1 MPSDPCES
9 TLPKEWIDQRRVWND
24 KYVLKG
30 TYRDL
35 FRRIESQC
43 RPGDSLEIGSGIGVL
58 KEHKPD
64 LTTLDVTFAPWLN
77 VVANAQCLPFS
88 EAAFDNVVA
97 VDALHHLPR
106 PLKFL
111 AEARRVLR
119 PGGRLI
125 LMEPAITIGSWF
137 FYRFIHQERV
147 DLRAD
152 PFSGEPMCSD
162 DPYDANQAIP
172 TLLFKRL
179 PGRLQRELPG
189 LHLSTLEHLS
199 ILAYPLSGGFKPW
212 SLLPGVLLR
221 PLLAFEDVL
230 PRAVRRTFGFR
241 LLAVLTRDHPG
252 SP

>member
-1 MPSDPCES
+1 MI
-9 TLPKEWIDQRRVWND
+9 PKEWIDQRKSWED
-24 KYVLKG
+24 KYVLREI
-30 TYRDL
+30 YRDL
-35 FRRIESQC
+35 FRRIDVHC
-43 RPGDSLEIGSGIGVL
+43 LPGPALEIGSGIGVF

-64 LTTLDVTFAPWLN
+64 LTALDITFAPWLD
-77 VVANAQCLPFS
+77 VVADAQRLPFA

-97 VDALHHLPR
+97 VDALHHFPK
-106 PLKFL
+106 PLEFL
-111 AEARRVLR
+111 AEARRILR

-125 LMEPAITIGSWF
+125 LMEPAITFGSWF

-147 DLRAD
+147 DLRAN

-189 LHLSTLEHLS
+189 LRLATLEHLS

-221 PLLAFEDVL
+221 PVLAFENAL

-241 LLAVLTRDHPG
+241 LLAVLTRDDSDGP
-252 SP
+252 